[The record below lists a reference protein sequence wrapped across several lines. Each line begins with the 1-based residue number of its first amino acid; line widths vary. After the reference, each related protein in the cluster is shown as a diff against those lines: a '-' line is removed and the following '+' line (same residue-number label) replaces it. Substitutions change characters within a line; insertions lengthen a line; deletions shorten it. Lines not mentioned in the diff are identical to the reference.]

1 MSGLEDE
8 LLERLRRAAAEADGP
23 PEHVLAA
30 ARAARTWAGVEGALL
45 DLRADSLVDAAA
57 TRNGVG
63 ARVLRFGSPDCT
75 AELQVSG
82 PGPLDVV
89 GQVDPAG
96 TAAVELTHAG
106 GTATATVDR
115 LGRFSIAGIPPGP
128 ASLAWREP
136 GGRRVRT
143 AWVGI

>member
-45 DLRADSLVDAAA
+45 DLRADSLVDASA
-57 TRNGVG
+57 TRNG
-63 ARVLRFGSPDCT
+63 ARVLRFGSPDRT

-96 TAAVELTHAG
+96 TAAVELTHAE

-115 LGRFSIAGIPPGP
+115 LGRFWIAGIPPGP